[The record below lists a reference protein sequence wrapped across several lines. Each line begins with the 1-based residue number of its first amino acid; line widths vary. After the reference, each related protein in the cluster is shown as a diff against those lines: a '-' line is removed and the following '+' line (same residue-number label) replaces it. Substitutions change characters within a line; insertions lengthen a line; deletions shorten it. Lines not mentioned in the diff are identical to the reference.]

1 MSPHRHH
8 FLRSPNTTARSSSH
22 RRLFFSRSRTSPHLP
37 RPRNHS
43 ARSPSRSSKQQQRT
57 TQARATRSISKTM
70 PREEY
75 QVPTGAGAGAASGAR
90 GATHD
95 THASAAGGAG
105 SRSAMTYLCGDC
117 GGSVTLSKDALV
129 ACPHCA
135 GRVLYKERT
144 KRMVQFEAR

>member
-1 MSPHRHH
+1 
-8 FLRSPNTTARSSSH
+8 
-22 RRLFFSRSRTSPHLP
+22 
-37 RPRNHS
+37 
-43 ARSPSRSSKQQQRT
+43 
-57 TQARATRSISKTM
+57 M

-75 QVPTGAGAGAASGAR
+75 QVPTAGGSGGAASGAR

-95 THASAAGGAG
+95 THASAAG

>member
-1 MSPHRHH
+1 
-8 FLRSPNTTARSSSH
+8 
-22 RRLFFSRSRTSPHLP
+22 
-37 RPRNHS
+37 
-43 ARSPSRSSKQQQRT
+43 
-57 TQARATRSISKTM
+57 M

-75 QVPTGAGAGAASGAR
+75 QVPTSTTGASAR

-95 THASAAGGAG
+95 ARDVSA
-105 SRSAMTYLCGDC
+105 RSVMTYLCGDC
-117 GGSVTLSKDALV
+117 GGNVSLTKDALV